1 MQIDNS
7 QPVLVTGANGYLASW
22 IVKELLD
29 AGCTVHATVR
39 DPSNS
44 KKVAHLQ
51 ALAEQAPGTLKL
63 FAADL
68 LRDGS
73 FEEAMQGCGVVL
85 HTASPFVIRGIR
97 DPQKELIDPAVQ
109 GTRNVLQCCNRVDSV
124 QRVVLTSSVVS
135 IYGDNAD
142 AKGRELTESDWNNTS
157 SAKHQPYPA
166 SKVAAERAAWE
177 VCKAQSRWDLVVIN
191 PGLVLGPSLTQ
202 ASGSESLAIIGDLVK
217 GKLRMGVPDLEM
229 GLVDVRDVAQAHL
242 RAAFLKDAKG
252 RHILVSDSIT
262 MMGIADVIRAKHPGR
277 FRLPTTLAPKLL
289 VWLVGPLQGVSRKF
303 VRLNVG
309 HPLRFD
315 NRKSREAL
323 GLEYRPVA
331 DTILEHLDQML
342 SDGLVRG

>member
-109 GTRNVLQCCNRVDSV
+109 GTRNVLQSCNRVDSV

>member
-1 MQIDNS
+1 M
-7 QPVLVTGANGYLASW
+7 
-22 IVKELLD
+22 
-29 AGCTVHATVR
+29 
-39 DPSNS
+39 
-44 KKVAHLQ
+44 
-51 ALAEQAPGTLKL
+51 
-63 FAADL
+63 
-68 LRDGS
+68 
-73 FEEAMQGCGVVL
+73 
-85 HTASPFVIRGIR
+85 
-97 DPQKELIDPAVQ
+97 
-109 GTRNVLQCCNRVDSV
+109 
-124 QRVVLTSSVVS
+124 
-135 IYGDNAD
+135 
-142 AKGRELTESDWNNTS
+142 
-157 SAKHQPYPA
+157 
-166 SKVAAERAAWE
+166 
-177 VCKAQSRWDLVVIN
+177 
-191 PGLVLGPSLTQ
+191 LGPSLTQ

-277 FRLPTTLAPKLL
+277 FRLPNTLAPKLL